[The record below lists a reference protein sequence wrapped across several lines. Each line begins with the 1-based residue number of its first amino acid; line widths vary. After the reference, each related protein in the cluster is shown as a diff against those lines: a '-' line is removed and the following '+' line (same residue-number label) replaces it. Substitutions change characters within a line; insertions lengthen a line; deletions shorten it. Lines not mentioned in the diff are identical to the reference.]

1 VIVGVIGI
9 VAVVGLVAVGNNTAA
24 AEELPPRG
32 MEYEQGQNRRL
43 DIWVGQMDEKS
54 QVSS

>member
-1 VIVGVIGI
+1 MGVIGI